1 MNCRSARKKYS
12 DWVIPEENIRKLELS
27 RKDLPD
33 TDPRPIRC
41 PKCGR
46 IQFYAYG
53 DCTAG
58 HIDILCPRCKGRFV
72 LSFRYFRSSRKNQ
85 DIISRSSEPTNKTE

>member
-58 HIDILCPRCKGRFV
+58 HIDVLCPRCKGRFV
-72 LSFRYFRSSRKNQ
+72 LSFRYFYSGKKIQ
-85 DIISRSSEPTNKTE
+85 EKIPVI

>member
-27 RKDLPD
+27 RKGLPD

-53 DCTAG
+53 DCTEG
-58 HIDILCPRCKGRFV
+58 HIDVLCPRCKGRFV
-72 LSFRYFRSSRKNQ
+72 LSFRYFHSEKRIQ
-85 DIISRSSEPTNKTE
+85 DEKYRISEPVIRTE